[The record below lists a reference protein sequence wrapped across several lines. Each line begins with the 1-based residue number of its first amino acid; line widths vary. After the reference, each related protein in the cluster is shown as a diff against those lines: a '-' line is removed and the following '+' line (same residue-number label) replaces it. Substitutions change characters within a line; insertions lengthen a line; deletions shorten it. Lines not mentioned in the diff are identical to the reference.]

1 MSSITRLLSILE
13 LFSEAKPFLS
23 AEDVAAELE
32 CSAPTAYRYVRE
44 LVDAGLLVR
53 FTGGEYGLGPRIIR
67 LDYRLRASDPLLAI
81 GQPIMHELSE
91 HSGFDVVMSRWYGNE
106 LVDTHRETYDAA
118 LDLRY
123 GRGRPRPL
131 FLGAAPK
138 AILSTFPNGQR
149 SRSCSN
155 NIPTDIAQS
164 GLGTTLEEFRAS
176 LLKIRRAGFYLS
188 RDELEHGV
196 SALAS
201 PLFTDDSSEA
211 VGSLALIIPTQRLEF
226 ANLERLV
233 ESLREAAARTSQR
246 TRAAIESRGTATAS
260 LSHTVSPTRRST

>member
-13 LFSEAKPFLS
+13 LFSQATPFLS
-23 AEDVAAELE
+23 VDNVAAELD
-32 CSAPTAYRYVRE
+32 CSTPTAYRYVRE

-53 FTGGEYGLGPRIIR
+53 FAGGDYGLGPRIIK
-67 LDYRLRASDPLLAI
+67 LDYHLRMSDPLLAV
-81 GQPIMHELSE
+81 GQPIMRELSE

-106 LVDTHRETYDAA
+106 LVDTHRETHDAA

-138 AILSTFPNGQR
+138 AILSTFPKAKLAVLFDQYVEE
-149 SRSCSN
+149 
-155 NIPTDIAQS
+155 IAQS
-164 GLGTTLEEFRAS
+164 GLGATLDEFRAS

-188 RDELEHGV
+188 KDELENGV
-196 SALAS
+196 SAIAS
-201 PLFTDDSSEA
+201 PLFTDDSGEA
-211 VGSLALIIPTQRLEF
+211 VGSLALIVPTQRLEF

-233 ESLREAAARTSQR
+233 ESIREAAARTSQR
-246 TRAAIESRGTATAS
+246 TRAVIESRGTEAAAS
-260 LSHTVSPTRRST
+260 SPNPPRARRSA

>member
-23 AEDVAAELE
+23 AEDVAAELD

-53 FTGGEYGLGPRIIR
+53 FTGGDYGLGPRIIR
-67 LDYRLRASDPLLAI
+67 LDYHLRASDPLLAV

-106 LVDTHRETYDAA
+106 LVDTHRETHDAA

-138 AILSTFPNGQR
+138 AILSTFPKAKLAILFEQY
-149 SRSCSN
+149 
-155 NIPTDIAQS
+155 PEDIAQS
-164 GLGTTLEEFRAS
+164 GLGTTLEEFRTS
-176 LLKIRRAGFYLS
+176 LFKIRRAGFYLS

-201 PLFTDDSSEA
+201 PLFTDDSGEA
-211 VGSLALIIPTQRLEF
+211 VGSLALIVPTQRLEF

-246 TRAAIESRGTATAS
+246 TRAAIESRGIATAS
-260 LSHTVSPTRRST
+260 LSHTVSPTRRSA

>member
-13 LFSEAKPFLS
+13 LFSEAKPLLS
-23 AEDVAAELE
+23 VEDVGAELD
-32 CSAPTAYRYVRE
+32 CSTPTAYRYVRE

-53 FTGGEYGLGPRIIR
+53 FAGGDYGLGPRIIK
-67 LDYRLRASDPLLAI
+67 LDYHLRVSDPLLAV
-81 GQPIMHELSE
+81 GQPIMRELSE
-91 HSGFDVVMSRWYGNE
+91 HSGFDIVMSRWYGNE
-106 LVDTHRETYDAA
+106 LVDTHRETHDAS

-138 AILSTFPNGQR
+138 AILSTFPKAKLALLFDQYA
-149 SRSCSN
+149 
-155 NIPTDIAQS
+155 DEIAHS
-164 GLGTTLEEFRAS
+164 GLGATLDEFRAS

-188 RDELEHGV
+188 KDELEDGV

-201 PLFTDDSSEA
+201 PLFTDDSGEA
-211 VGSLALIIPTQRLEF
+211 VGSLAAIVPTQRLEF

-233 ESLREAAARTSQR
+233 ESIKEAAARVSQR
-246 TRAAIESRGTATAS
+246 TRGLIESRQSGEVGAPRGAAGS
-260 LSHTVSPTRRST
+260 KRSA

>member
-13 LFSEAKPFLS
+13 LFSEEKPFLS
-23 AEDVAAELE
+23 ADDVATELG
-32 CSAPTAYRYVRE
+32 CSTPTAYRYVRE

-53 FTGGEYGLGPRIIR
+53 LTGGEYGLGPRIIR
-67 LDYRLRASDPLLAI
+67 LDYHLRASDPLLAA
-81 GQPIMHELSE
+81 GQPIMRELSE
-91 HSGFDVVMSRWYGNE
+91 HAGFDVVMSRWYGNE
-106 LVDTHRETYDAA
+106 LVDTHRETHGSA

-138 AILSTFPNGQR
+138 AILSTFPKAKLATLFEQY
-149 SRSCSN
+149 
-155 NIPTDIAQS
+155 PQDIAQS
-164 GLGTTLEEFRAS
+164 GLGTTLEAFRAS

-188 RDELEHGV
+188 KDELENGV
-196 SALAS
+196 SALAA
-201 PLFTDDSSEA
+201 PLFIDDSGEA

-226 ANLERLV
+226 VNLERLV

-246 TRAAIESRGTATAS
+246 TRAAIESGGTATAAA
-260 LSHTVSPTRRST
+260 SHAVAAAKRPA